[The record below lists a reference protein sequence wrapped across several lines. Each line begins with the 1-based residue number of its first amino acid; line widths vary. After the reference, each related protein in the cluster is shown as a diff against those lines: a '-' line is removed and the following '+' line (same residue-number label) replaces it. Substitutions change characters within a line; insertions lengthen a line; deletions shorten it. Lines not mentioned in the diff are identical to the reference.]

1 MPINIIENT
10 PGHVVSLKTSRNRHI
25 TDTVTG
31 QYKGDKVSEGFKD
44 AFFKAIG
51 NVNSLEQKANELTT
65 KMATD
70 PDSVEIHDVMIAA
83 SQAEMAVAFTKAV
96 ADRVIRAYKE
106 ITSIR

>member
-1 MPINIIENT
+1 MENT
-10 PGHVVSLKTSRNRHI
+10 PGHIVPMKTSRNRHI
-25 TDTVTG
+25 NDVEMSKH
-31 QYKGDKVSEGFKD
+31 KGDNISEGFKD
-44 AFFKAIG
+44 VFFKAIG

-65 KMATD
+65 RMATD

-106 ITSIR
+106 ITSVR